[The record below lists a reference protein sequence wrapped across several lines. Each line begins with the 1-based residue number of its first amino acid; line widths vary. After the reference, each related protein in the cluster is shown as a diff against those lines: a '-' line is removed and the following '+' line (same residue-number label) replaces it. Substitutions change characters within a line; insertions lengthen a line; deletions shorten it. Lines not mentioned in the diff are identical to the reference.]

1 MSYKIKFIDSARF
14 MASPLSNF
22 IDNLAEGSHKI
33 KLFFEHEGANDNL
46 ISHNY
51 LCCNKSYSYKIDE
64 ELKLGTYSY

>member
-33 KLFFEHEGANDNL
+33 K
-46 ISHNY
+46 
-51 LCCNKSYSYKIDE
+51 YKVCDCFLNMKVPMTI
-64 ELKLGTYSY
+64 